1 MPLCSNFL
9 IENRPRQGSKWRQG
23 VDDACGYF
31 AAVTLR
37 AGNTAASIVIAQ
49 EAAANEG

>member
-9 IENRPRQGSKWRQG
+9 IENRLTRRSKWRQG

-37 AGNTAASIVIAQ
+37 VGNTAAPIAQ